1 MMSAA
6 FAVLWL
12 EAALMRD
19 NDANTSGVLSTTSHV
34 HGGSRPAEI
43 GRLFS
48 FEGNSLRRANWY

>member
-19 NDANTSGVLSTTSHV
+19 NDANTSGVLSTNSHV
-34 HGGSRPAEI
+34 YGGSRPAEI
-43 GRLFS
+43 GQHFS
-48 FEGNSLRRANWY
+48 FAGNFLRRVNWY